1 MRVITTQEQT
11 FADGFINLP
20 NSKLDMINKLI
31 NGHII
36 AKKLTNINTDY
47 SSVGLFIISLFLHSY

>member
-1 MRVITTQEQT
+1 MVIYGKIPYLSNTYKNMRVKTTQEQT

-20 NSKLDMINKLI
+20 NSKLDVINKLI

-36 AKKLTNINTDY
+36 AKKLRDLYT
-47 SSVGLFIISLFLHSY
+47 